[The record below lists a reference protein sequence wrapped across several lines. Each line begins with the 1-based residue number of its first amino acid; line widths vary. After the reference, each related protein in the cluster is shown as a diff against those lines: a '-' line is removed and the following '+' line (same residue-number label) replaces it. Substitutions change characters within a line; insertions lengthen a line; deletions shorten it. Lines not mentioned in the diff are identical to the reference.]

1 MVMHRKTLPGF
12 VSALLASLFFAGA
25 AQAADAAAEDG
36 AAVYSRS
43 GCWGCHAYLGQGGR
57 DGPQIAHTAL
67 SYEAFSTFVRNSTGD
82 MPPFTARIV
91 PDADLEKIY
100 AYLQSIPEPP
110 APETLPL
117 LQDVFSD

>member
-1 MVMHRKTLPGF
+1 
-12 VSALLASLFFAGA
+12 
-25 AQAADAAAEDG
+25 
-36 AAVYSRS
+36 
-43 GCWGCHAYLGQGGR
+43 
-57 DGPQIAHTAL
+57 
-67 SYEAFSTFVRNSTGD
+67 